1 MCRTG
6 DGNLFWKIELRFLFL
21 FLEAVAAAWA
31 QHTCRKATRWMQV
44 VASPLLSPWSG
55 CEVSTTTPCARRG
68 GALGPWISGATIP
81 FCWYEDEEQ
90 PTHQLANSWCCVRNP
105 SHAECERGVV
115 ITLLPCR
122 LAAQAVAVGKTVCWM
137 HQQPVATCVGAVS
150 ACSSSQRRNSLFR
163 EGEPFYRIGRLTT
176 TATSPF
182 QAAYVPYMIPIHSQR
197 YPVSPVLLPSERTTE
212 RDSAAMVK
220 IDVAPAPKLDLKF
233 QRGSVLEELDLDGD
247 GDIDVEDLHR
257 LVNLKHDQERLIKVQ
272 KIFMLVLSCVVVGVG
287 KCELLSEMRVER
299 NTLILGV
306 L

>member
-1 MCRTG
+1 
-6 DGNLFWKIELRFLFL
+6 
-21 FLEAVAAAWA
+21 
-31 QHTCRKATRWMQV
+31 
-44 VASPLLSPWSG
+44 
-55 CEVSTTTPCARRG
+55 
-68 GALGPWISGATIP
+68 
-81 FCWYEDEEQ
+81 
-90 PTHQLANSWCCVRNP
+90 
-105 SHAECERGVV
+105 
-115 ITLLPCR
+115 
-122 LAAQAVAVGKTVCWM
+122 
-137 HQQPVATCVGAVS
+137 
-150 ACSSSQRRNSLFR
+150 
-163 EGEPFYRIGRLTT
+163 
-176 TATSPF
+176 
-182 QAAYVPYMIPIHSQR
+182 MIPIRSQS

-272 KIFMLVLSCVVVGVG
+272 KIFMLVLSCVVLGVG